1 MKQFKSI
8 ISIFI
13 VICFAS
19 CSKELSQEGL
29 LPNADPIVGEWTWVK
44 SVSPSRYGVQTSTP
58 ATTNTTRSMQ
68 FSTNGNMVEKINA
81 QPTSGTY
88 QLGVVNEAQQ
98 SADNAYRLL
107 QTSTNTN
114 GFKFRIVH
122 DTLQMTQYLSSQGAW
137 HSYVKTIKK

>member
-1 MKQFKSI
+1 MKQFQSI

-13 VICFAS
+13 VILFAS

-29 LPNADPIVGEWTWVK
+29 QPNVDPIVGEWTWVK

-58 ATTNTTRSMQ
+58 ASTNTTRSMQ
-68 FSTNGNMVEKINA
+68 FSSNGILVEKINA
-81 QPTSGTY
+81 QPSSSTY
-88 QLGVVNEAQQ
+88 QIAEVNEAQQ
-98 SADNAYRLL
+98 TADKAYRLL
-107 QTSTNTN
+107 QTSANTN
-114 GFKFRIVH
+114 GFKFKIVN

>member
-1 MKQFKSI
+1 MKQFNSI

-13 VICFAS
+13 VILFAS

-29 LPNADPIVGEWTWVK
+29 QPKADPIVGEWTWVK

-58 ATTNTTRSMQ
+58 ASTNTTRVMQ
-68 FSTNGNMVEKINA
+68 FSTNGTMVEKLNA
-81 QPTSGTY
+81 QVSTFTY
-88 QLGVVNEAQQ
+88 QLAEVSEAQQ
-98 SADNAYRLL
+98 TADNAYRLL
-107 QTSTNTN
+107 QTSNNTN
-114 GFKFRIVH
+114 GFKFKIVN